1 MRTLRVVLG
10 LVAVLVAA
18 QARAEE
24 DFNLRPLV
32 GMRGAH
38 VTISVTDGFTS
49 LGLTKEAL
57 RTLVELT
64 LRRSG
69 IRVLSEK
76 EMYST
81 AGMPEARVS
90 VSLLAA
96 SDGMVVYTTRL
107 YIRQNVIGSNGLQV
121 VGAETWADAGS
132 IGIAHRL
139 TLLSA
144 IRSSVEEMAENLS
157 NDYLKANPPKPVV
170 EEEVDEAELIRQANE
185 AASKKRA
192 SPSKPVMR
200 EMKL

>member
-1 MRTLRVVLG
+1 M
-10 LVAVLVAA
+10 AMLVAA
-18 QARAEE
+18 QARAED

-32 GMRGAH
+32 AMRGVH
-38 VTISVTDGFTS
+38 VTVSVTNGFAS
-49 LGLTKEAL
+49 LGITKEAL

-107 YIRQNVIGSNGLQV
+107 YICQNVIGSNGLQV
-121 VGAETWADAGS
+121 VGAETWTDAGS

-139 TLLSA
+139 TLLSV

-157 NDYLKANPPKPVV
+157 NDYLKANQPKPVV
-170 EEEVDEAELIRQANE
+170 EDEVTDEDLRRAEDAT
-185 AASKKRA
+185 STKRPA
-192 SPSKPVMR
+192 PKPKPIGR